1 MPADTPAQ
9 PAQPDQ
15 PSRSVLLITPG
26 GDVIVDENG
35 RPAVVAVDAE
45 PRPVVRVDATT
56 WATRLT
62 AEEEESLLID
72 GTFHL
77 ANARDL
83 LHDRRVARAL
93 ALVNHRDHLR
103 FDPVDGS
110 ELGFDEDGVI
120 ARRSAG
126 GLIFPRIDPAVIGL
140 VTLAGEEK
148 ILLGRNR
155 RRRYF
160 SLVAGYVDSG
170 ENLEEAFAREVLEET
185 GRRIRDLAYWGSQ
198 PWPVTGSLM
207 MAFTAV
213 TDDYDAV
220 AATDGELAEIRW
232 ADRHDLDRLPIARP
246 GSIANRLI
254 NEWRDRH

>member
-1 MPADTPAQ
+1 MTTLFPVTSDGHVIAA
-9 PAQPDQ
+9 PD
-15 PSRSVLLITPG
+15 
-26 GDVIVDENG
+26 G
-35 RPAVVAVDAE
+35 RPAVVPADWLADAGRTAVRIGADLTA
-45 PRPVVRVDATT
+45 VRVS
-56 WATRLT
+56 
-62 AEEEESLLID
+62 AEELAYVAGQAGGEVVDWHIFAGDRAVAKAVALLR
-72 GTFHL
+72 
-77 ANARDL
+77 NRD
-83 LHDRRVARAL
+83 RV
-93 ALVNHRDHLR
+93 R
-103 FDPVDGS
+103 FDPADGA
-110 ELGFDEDGVI
+110 ELAYDADGVV
-120 ARRSAG
+120 ARG
-126 GLIFPRIDPAVIGL
+126 GATHKLFPRIDPAVIGL

-213 TDDYDAV
+213 TDDHDAV
-220 AATDGELAEIRW
+220 TSTDGELAEIRW
-232 ADRHDLDRLPIARP
+232 ADRRDLDRLPIARP